1 MPDALS
7 SPERKY
13 ASGALGLI
21 CRGHL
26 PVGVQRH
33 AQVHSML
40 PQEAQVLAGARPAQH
55 AEGALL
61 RWSDDDVNA
70 PHPAVC
76 CAEVAKNVVMP
87 AQDSKSTPVKAKLI
101 AT

>member
-1 MPDALS
+1 M
-7 SPERKY
+7 R
-13 ASGALGLI
+13 
-21 CRGHL
+21 
-26 PVGVQRH
+26 VQRH

-40 PQEAQVLAGARPAQH
+40 PQKAQVLAGACPAQH
-55 AEGALL
+55 TEGALL
-61 RWSDDDVNA
+61 SWSNDDVNA

-87 AQDSKSTPVKAKLI
+87 AQDSERTPFEAKLT

>member
-1 MPDALS
+1 M
-7 SPERKY
+7 
-13 ASGALGLI
+13 
-21 CRGHL
+21 
-26 PVGVQRH
+26 GVQRH

-40 PQEAQVLAGARPAQH
+40 PQESQVLAGARPAQH

-61 RWSDDDVNA
+61 CWRDDDVNA

-87 AQDSKSTPVKAKLI
+87 AQDSKRTPDKAKLI